1 MAAILV
7 ADDLALDSTGTD
19 GQDTEVS
26 LVVPLNGNNAV
37 QMSILVFALTATNVT
52 VQLEVSLDGN
62 NFVPKGTAQSFD
74 AIGRKLFDTV
84 QAVAAPFAR
93 IKFGLTDS
101 GKAILKGWLNISTQ

>member
-7 ADDLALDSTGTD
+7 ADDLALDSAGTD
-19 GQDTEVS
+19 GQDMEVS
-26 LVVPLNGNNAV
+26 LVVPLNGTNAV

-62 NFVPKGTAQSFD
+62 NFVPKGTAQNLN

-84 QAVAAPFAR
+84 AGVAASFAR
-93 IKFGLTDS
+93 IKFTLTGS
-101 GKAILKGWLNISTQ
+101 GKAIVKGWLNISTQ